1 MITFKNIKRQ
11 YWWTLPILIGWLI
24 IVFSATT
31 EVVFFMKMRK
41 EPVNVSFITERSF
54 LIWSIWFLYIPLIMY
69 MVKKVPLKREQWP
82 FRILLYLTVYV
93 VLVSV
98 HIFFDDMSYSLIGES
113 VAVVLNVKEKVIRG
127 IQLYAVIDLIL
138 FLSIVLGF
146 ELKKTYEQYRERE
159 LRAVNLKSQL
169 LDAQLSLLRM
179 ELHPHF
185 LFNTL
190 HGISSLLDY
199 DSYGARIM
207 LRDLRHLV
215 KKSFESQPD
224 NSITLQEEIELT
236 NSYLNIEKRRYGD
249 RLNVVFTV
257 DQSTVKHEVPAFLLQ
272 PLVENAVKHGISNR
286 IKPGE
291 IRISAGKCE
300 EDLELIVEDD
310 GPGISGVKKNN
321 NKSSHHGMGLEYV
334 MQRLD
339 CQYARYRFSLGP
351 SELGGLKV
359 VIRIPLKENESVK
372 ESLVG
377 DTDE

>member
-1 MITFKNIKRQ
+1 MISFDSLKRQ
-11 YWWTLPILIGWLI
+11 YWWILPILIGWLI

-31 EVVFFMKMRK
+31 EVVFFLKMRK
-41 EPVNVSFITERSF
+41 EPVNVSFVTERSF

-69 MVKKVPLKREQWP
+69 TVRTVPLRRERWP
-82 FRILLYLTVYV
+82 LRVLLYLAVYV

-98 HIFFDDMSYSLIGES
+98 HIFFDDMSYSLIAGSS
-113 VAVVLNVKEKVIRG
+113 VVTLNIKEKVIRG
-127 IQLYAVIDLIL
+127 VQLYAVIDFIL

-169 LDAQLSLLRM
+169 LNAQLSLLRM

-224 NSITLQEEIELT
+224 NTITLQEEIELT

-249 RLNVVFTV
+249 RLNVVCDV
-257 DQSTVKHEVPAFLLQ
+257 DPSTINHEVPAFLLQ

-286 IKPGE
+286 IRPGE
-291 IRISAGKCE
+291 IRISAGRCE
-300 EDLELIVEDD
+300 NDLELVVEDD
-310 GPGISGVKKNN
+310 GPGINGTKQNN

-351 SELGGLKV
+351 SDLGGLKV
-359 VIRIPLKENESVK
+359 VIRIPWKKNESVK
-372 ESLVG
+372 DTLVG
-377 DTDE
+377 NLHE